1 MAGAVGRTHSSAR
14 DPLVALLKK
23 EPKPPAAA
31 SNSDMHIRM
40 AILILSVGIAQA
52 QSGVPTFR
60 VDGVRPSGG
69 DRPVQLLPGMLVS
82 IYGTDLGPREGCTG
96 QADTKKRETPSPLR
110 PNQSPVETLI
120 YPKELC
126 GVQVFFG
133 ATPSGLLYVQAGQI
147 NFKVPQE
154 ASIDGTA
161 PLPWCTRAA
170 AAPPWRCASASK
182 WPRSRWNSR
191 RTSADRS
198 GFTSRRRPT
207 PGTAMCNIPWKLP
220 RPISAVTR
228 WRYGAMARCSPEF
241 RCRRRRASTWGWG
254 AGT

>member
-133 ATPSGLLYVQAGQI
+133 ATLRGFLCGQAGKI
-147 NFKVPQE
+147 NLKAPREPSTVAPAPPPGFPRPAAFPSIE
-154 ASIDGTA
+154 AS
-161 PLPWCTRAA
+161 
-170 AAPPWRCASASK
+170 
-182 WPRSRWNSR
+182 
-191 RTSADRS
+191 
-198 GFTSRRRPT
+198 
-207 PGTAMCNIPWKLP
+207 
-220 RPISAVTR
+220 
-228 WRYGAMARCSPEF
+228 
-241 RCRRRRASTWGWG
+241 
-254 AGT
+254 